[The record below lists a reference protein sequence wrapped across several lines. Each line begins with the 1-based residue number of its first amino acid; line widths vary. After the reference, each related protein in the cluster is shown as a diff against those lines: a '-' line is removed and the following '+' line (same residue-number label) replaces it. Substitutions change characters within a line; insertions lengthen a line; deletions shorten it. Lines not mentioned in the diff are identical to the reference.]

1 MSRWSPLLLLLLGG
15 SVGDEAG
22 IDVVIEATAADVY
35 YALPYALFALRRR
48 GRGFVGSITVSYAA
62 AERRDFAKLEKV
74 FPASPGNGTRRDV
87 VFTSAG
93 APGGARLA
101 ADAVA
106 FRRRRGELGRE
117 ERHVPPRARR
127 RRTGALRAA
136 LRCVALED
144 ADFGDA
150 ARALRRCGDVARR
163 ERRGGAARLCLDGRL
178 APEHF
183 VIGAQKAGTTTF
195 ASALAAQPSIVLP
208 GARPR
213 APGRSRTSSTG
224 PCSARSGC
232 GATPPANGRPARRT
246 SRPPSRPPGPRRPR
260 DRRAPLG
267 AAAAL
272 GLDAT
277 PVLYV
282 DAAPKI
288 VAQYGALAP
297 RLSFTVLL
305 RDPVGRTA
313 SAFHNWVWGPFAG
326 SKYADHL
333 RAWFAALAPSQF
345 AVVPFRYLDD
355 DPPRRALFP
364 WTRKRTERAPPPP
377 LAPRDAANESALDFT
392 LRRLGLP
399 LPETRAVDCIALN
412 RRRARW
418 RRWPRGPCNA
428 RARAPEDDALSP
440 ASAAALAKLVA
451 THVSPLKVARVLA
464 GAPGEE
470 PPQLFA
476 FRGDA
481 KDPAAVADWLARSW

>member
-1 MSRWSPLLLLLLGG
+1 MGRWSLLLLLLGG

-106 FRRRRGELGRE
+106 FRRVDAASWAAGNGTFL
-117 ERHVPPRARR
+117 RAPDDG
-127 RRTGALRAA
+127 TGALRAA

-150 ARALRRCGDVARR
+150 AKALRRCADLARR
-163 ERRGGAARLCLDGRL
+163 SRRAAAARRGLCLDGRL

-208 GARPR
+208 EGASAGARKEPHVFD
-213 APGRSRTSSTG
+213 G
-224 PCSARSGC
+224 PVLREEWLRRYPACDRKAGAADVAAAVAAAR
-232 GATPPANGRPARRT
+232 ANGGLATVELRPEAAARRV
-246 SRPPSRPPGPRRPR
+246 
-260 DRRAPLG
+260 
-267 AAAAL
+267 

-313 SAFHNWVWGPFAG
+313 SAFHNWVRAGWRREKSKADRVETLEQYVAYLAKRGGRDPFSRVPG
-326 SKYADHL
+326 GVGRL
-333 RAWFAALAPSQF
+333 FRA
-345 AVVPFRYLDD
+345 RGGRE
-355 DPPRRALFP
+355 PRRSGGPSRGPNTRTTCARGSPRSRRPSSPSCPSATSTTTRPGARSFP
-364 WTRKRTERAPPPP
+364 GR
-377 LAPRDAANESALDFT
+377 ESGRSG
-392 LRRLGLP
+392 LRR
-399 LPETRAVDCIALN
+399 R
-412 RRRARW
+412 RSRRATRPTS
-418 RRWPRGPCNA
+418 RRSTSRCGASGCRSRRPGPSTA
-428 RARAPEDDALSP
+428 SP
-440 ASAAALAKLVA
+440 
-451 THVSPLKVARVLA
+451 
-464 GAPGEE
+464 
-470 PPQLFA
+470 
-476 FRGDA
+476 
-481 KDPAAVADWLARSW
+481 